1 MDVKKH
7 DYDCTSLHICTF
19 LWSSKFCIQ
28 LYPGDVVSNIISII
42 GLTLHIK
49 AYCTGK
55 TIVFV
60 YESYN
65 MTKIVLDIILPKL
78 GKTELQLTVK
88 VILLPI
94 RGFRP
99 TLKCHELYNKVVLGA
114 DDMGCRRT
122 QCAC

>member
-7 DYDCTSLHICTF
+7 DYDCTSLHICIF
-19 LWSSKFCIQ
+19 LWSSKFRIQ
-28 LYPGDVVSNIISII
+28 LYPGDVVSDIISII

-49 AYCTGK
+49 GYCTEK

-65 MTKIVLDIILPKL
+65 MTKIVLDLILPKL

-99 TLKCHELYNKVVLGA
+99 TFKCHELYNKVVLGA

-122 QCAC
+122 